1 MEFYAFFLQN
11 KELRRTFKF
20 LLTPI
25 FPVNEKC
32 YEKSLTLLYFIEGI
46 FMLLEK
52 LINDKLAETNIWFG
66 EKQSTQTEKEA
77 VHTCGC

>member
-1 MEFYAFFLQN
+1 
-11 KELRRTFKF
+11 
-20 LLTPI
+20 
-25 FPVNEKC
+25 
-32 YEKSLTLLYFIEGI
+32 
-46 FMLLEK
+46 MLLEK